1 MPVTKRQVEELKKS
15 LQEKEEKLDE
25 RKERILREAN
35 EQAHAI
41 LRDTKEY
48 ADQTM
53 KLFHKFQKDHVDTA
67 SVEKERQNLKK
78 RMSKAEMECL
88 PGSRSKSQ
96 RNS

>member
-1 MPVTKRQVEELKKS
+1 MEIETLKKQ
-15 LQEKEEKLDE
+15 LENKQEKLDVQ
-25 RKERILREAN
+25 KERIIRQAN
-35 EQAHAI
+35 EEAHKVLQEAK
-41 LRDTKEY
+41 DY

-78 RMSKAEMECL
+78 TYVKSRKWKCL